1 MRPRSR
7 ILLLATLAALLAP
20 TMPDLGQAVGWRQ
33 AVDRLAR
40 EKNLAEGCASLL
52 KAFADDAPMARVQ
65 GQRLYARAKSDM
77 DGLIERFIADLT
89 SERPLTDAPDI
100 RHRVEAI
107 VTQRQA
113 LCRQVDAVV
122 GTALRQQGARTSA
135 ADLLAEGSGDAL
147 PPLFEAA
154 VQIWQAYRAAD
165 EASRATIVARLEAA
179 RWPAYG
185 GIPAAYDG
193 AAGRRS
199 SSRPQPCVPNRP
211 RGRQNRT
218 AAISR

>member
-89 SERPLTDAPDI
+89 SERPLTDAPEI
-100 RHRVEAI
+100 RHRVEAV

-122 GTALRQQGARTSA
+122 GTALRQQGART
-135 ADLLAEGSGDAL
+135 DLLAEGSGDAL

-179 RWPAYG
+179 RWPAYA
-185 GIPAAYDG
+185 GIPAACYG
-193 AAGRRS
+193 AAGRPS